1 MARSVAFRTVD
12 VFTDRPFGGNPLA
25 VFLDADDLSPEEM
38 QAIAGETNLSET
50 VFVLRPADPAH
61 AARLRIFVPRHEIP
75 FAGHPNVGTAFV
87 LAHEVG
93 RAGRPV
99 PTGMVFEEAAGLVE
113 VTVETDAAGAPT
125 GARIVAPRPL
135 AVGDA
140 LEPDLVAACL
150 SLPREALRT
159 DRHPPLV
166 ASVGLPFALAEL
178 ASLETLAEARPD
190 PGAFAE
196 ADRRHPHPDDRLA
209 ILAYVPGP
217 DGLGHDARARMFGPL
232 SGIPEDPATGSA
244 GGALVGL
251 LASLRPEVDA
261 EVSLRLGQGVEMGR
275 PSALELRAVKR
286 AGRVD
291 RVEIG
296 GGCVAM
302 SEGTM
307 RLP

>member
-1 MARSVAFRTVD
+1 MGRNIAFRTVD

-25 VFLDADDLSPEEM
+25 VFLDADALSPEEM

-50 VFVLRPADPAH
+50 VFVLRPDDPTH
-61 AARLRIFVPRHEIP
+61 TARLRIFVPRHEIP
-75 FAGHPNVGTAFV
+75 FAGHPNVGTGFV
-87 LAHEVG
+87 LAREAA
-93 RAGRPV
+93 RAGGPV
-99 PTGMVFEEAAGLVE
+99 PTDMVFEEEAGLVAVTIATDDAGE
-113 VTVETDAAGAPT
+113 VV
-125 GARIVAPRPL
+125 GARIAAPRPL

-140 LEPDLVAACL
+140 LDPGLVAACL

-159 DRHPPLV
+159 ERHAPLV
-166 ASVGLPFALAEL
+166 ASVGLPFAVAEL
-178 ASLETLAEARPD
+178 ASPEALAAARPEL
-190 PGAFAE
+190 GAFAE
-196 ADRRHPHPDDRLA
+196 ADRRHPHAHDRFA
-209 ILAYVPGP
+209 VLAYVLGA
-217 DGLGHDARARMFGPL
+217 DGLGHEARARMFAPL

-251 LASLRPEVDA
+251 LASLRPEADA
-261 EVSLRLGQGVEMGR
+261 EVSLRLGQGIEMGR
-275 PSALELRAVKR
+275 PSTLALRAVKR
-286 AGRVD
+286 AGRVE